1 MCSSLP
7 DELLVGERVP
17 VRIADEDTST
27 EAVVDPAIVRIQ
39 VTVVFAVRNY
49 RFSQPKTARAKSES

>member
-27 EAVVDPAIVRIQ
+27 EAVVNPAMVPILI
-39 VTVVFAVRNY
+39 TVVFAERSH
-49 RFSQPKTARAKSES
+49 RFSQPNTARAKSES